1 MAKDTDRAA
10 LHRLGARIRALR
22 AACELTQEMLA
33 DRVDRSQKYLSEL
46 ERGQRSPSWETL
58 VAIAHHG
65 FEIKLASLMFGV
77 DEDVGDKAQELSDVL
92 ADRPKEAHHDLLHA
106 VELMLRAGTIKV
118 ARQRAPVATAQEA
131 PVTRGSVSRARVAA
145 VRAQAATTA
154 PRSPKAAAARRRG
167 RRA

>member
-1 MAKDTDRAA
+1 MAKDIDRAA

-22 AACELTQEMLA
+22 TARELTQEVLA
-33 DRVDRSQKYLSEL
+33 DHIDRSQKYLSEL

-92 ADRPKEAHHDLLHA
+92 AD
-106 VELMLRAGTIKV
+106 
-118 ARQRAPVATAQEA
+118 
-131 PVTRGSVSRARVAA
+131 
-145 VRAQAATTA
+145 
-154 PRSPKAAAARRRG
+154 
-167 RRA
+167 